1 MEGRRQGGDQR
12 RLGLMLYR
20 CEDVIM
26 RPSVFYTWKL
36 KKMSHAGVHF
46 HRKAWYSIGEIN
58 ILFIALHSRA
68 LGLLR

>member
-36 KKMSHAGVHF
+36 KKKMSHAGVHF
-46 HRKAWYSIGEIN
+46 HRKAWY
-58 ILFIALHSRA
+58 R
-68 LGLLR
+68 

>member
-36 KKMSHAGVHF
+36 KKNESCRSSLPQESMV
-46 HRKAWYSIGEIN
+46 
-58 ILFIALHSRA
+58 
-68 LGLLR
+68 